1 MECEEYEK
9 PSMKVIM
16 LLENDVICASTPD
29 FPDFP
34 DTPLDPNV

>member
-16 LLENDVICASTPD
+16 LPENDVICASTPD
-29 FPDFP
+29 FPD
-34 DTPLDPNV
+34 TPLDPNA